1 LIVVC
6 GEALIDRIP
15 STLPP
20 PLAGE
25 GREGARGT
33 DSPGGGPFTTA
44 RALARLGI
52 PTQFLGRLSTDR
64 YGRQLKE
71 LLVADGGDLSLTSF
85 GPEPTTLAIADVDR
99 DGHAAYRFMFDG
111 TSAPNL
117 TPQMVPASFAADV
130 TALHVGT
137 LGLVFEPVATTLAG
151 LVEREHKNLLVMVDP
166 NIRPSALPP
175 VAPSPHAGEGR
186 GGGYRARLDRI
197 ISQSTIVKASDADV
211 TWLYP
216 DLDLHSAARAL
227 LACGPRLVVVTL
239 GADGAFAVQSE
250 GEVEAAAPV
259 VKVIDTIGAGDAFG
273 AALLAWLRDHL
284 RLSPDLHLERGELE
298 DALEFACL
306 VASIT
311 CTRAGADPPHRAD
324 LHRL

>member
-1 LIVVC
+1 MIVVC
-6 GEALIDRIP
+6 GEALIDRLP
-15 STLPP
+15 LPP

-25 GREGARGT
+25 GRGGGPV

-52 PTQFLGRLSTDR
+52 PTQFLGRLSTD
-64 YGRQLKE
+64 GFGQQLRD

-85 GPEPTTLAIADVDR
+85 GPEPTTLAMADVDR
-99 DGHAAYRFMFDG
+99 YGHADYRFVIDG

-117 TPQMVPASFAADV
+117 TPQMVPTSFAPDV
-130 TALHVGT
+130 NALHVGT

-151 LVEREHKNLLVMVDP
+151 VVEREHGKLLVMVDP
-166 NIRPSALPP
+166 NIRPSALL
-175 VAPSPHAGEGR
+175 AEGR
-186 GGGYRARLDRI
+186 VGAGSGYRARLDRVI
-197 ISQSTIVKASDADV
+197 AQSTIVKASDADV

-216 DLDLHSAARAL
+216 DLDLPSAARVL
-227 LACGPRLVVVTL
+227 LASGPRLVVVTL
-239 GADGAFAVQSE
+239 GAEGAFAVQSE
-250 GEVEAAAPV
+250 GEVQVAAPA
-259 VKVIDTIGAGDAFG
+259 VKVVDTIGAGDAFG
-273 AALLAWLRDHL
+273 AALLTWLRDHL

-324 LHRL
+324 LNHP

>member
-1 LIVVC
+1 MIVVC
-6 GEALIDRIP
+6 GEALIDRLP
-15 STLPP
+15 LPP

-25 GREGARGT
+25 GEGGGPV

-52 PTQFLGRLSTDR
+52 PTQFLGRLSTDAF
-64 YGRQLKE
+64 GQQLRD

-85 GPEPTTLAIADVDR
+85 GPEPTTLAMADVDR
-99 DGHAAYRFMFDG
+99 DGHAVYRFVIDG

-117 TPQMVPASFAADV
+117 TPQMVPTSFAPDV
-130 TALHVGT
+130 NALHVGT

-151 LVEREHKNLLVMVDP
+151 VVEREHGKLLVMVDP
-166 NIRPSALPP
+166 NIRPSALL
-175 VAPSPHAGEGR
+175 AEGR
-186 GGGYRARLDRI
+186 VGAGSGYRARLDRVI
-197 ISQSTIVKASDADV
+197 AQSTIVKASDADV

-216 DLDLHSAARAL
+216 DLDLHSAARVL
-227 LACGPRLVVVTL
+227 LASGPRLVVVTL
-239 GADGAFAVQSE
+239 GAEGAFAVQSE
-250 GEVEAAAPV
+250 GEVQVAAPA
-259 VKVIDTIGAGDAFG
+259 VKVVDTIGAGDAFG
-273 AALLAWLRDHL
+273 AALLTWLRDHL
-284 RLSPDLHLERGELE
+284 RLSPDLRLQRGELE

-324 LHRL
+324 LNHP